1 MAGEDKGG
9 KVQALHPTLLN
20 EEELSLYLDEF
31 SFAFSDAEVTNI
43 AISGPYGAG
52 KLTHGSSLNLRR
64 LELLKGTYSL
74 GFTSHL
80 QFLLGKMKTRAL
92 LERMKRMMS
101 RKRSIGILRAN

>member
-1 MAGEDKGG
+1 MS
-9 KVQALHPTLLN
+9 P
-20 EEELSLYLDEF
+20 YLDEF
-31 SFAFSDAEVTNI
+31 SFAFSDAEVANI

-80 QFLLGKMKTRAL
+80 QFLLGKMKTQVL